1 MLGQGIYILSE
12 VARLTELH
20 PIRVR
25 SWFKGRTDKHG
36 RGPVFESDYK
46 IAGGDFAVSFFDLID
61 VLIAGQ
67 FRDRYSVSMKVV
79 RRAHQLLQKELNT
92 KHPFC
97 HSDLY
102 TDGKRIFVDVASEI
116 NEERLRDAVSQQQ
129 FFLHIKEKLE
139 HLDYSEIS
147 KLACRWRI
155 FEGVVVD
162 PSISMGKPTIEDT
175 GVTTYVISNQYYAN
189 NKNSALVADLYG
201 ISERDIANA
210 VNFEKLYGRR
220 VAA

>member
-67 FRDRYSVSMKVV
+67 FRDQYNISTKTV

-92 KHPFC
+92 RHPFC

-102 TDGKRIFVDVASEI
+102 TDGKRIFIDVASEI
-116 NEERLRDAVSQQQ
+116 DEERLRDVVSQQQ
-129 FFLHIKEKLE
+129 FFLHIKEKLD
-139 HLDYSEIS
+139 HIDYSTMD
-147 KLACRWRI
+147 KLARRWRI
-155 FEGVVVD
+155 SEGVVVD
-162 PSISMGKPTIEDT
+162 PSISMGKPTIENT
-175 GVTTYVISNQYYAN
+175 GITTYVISNQYYAN
-189 NKNSALVADLYG
+189 KKNSALVADLYG
-201 ISERDIANA
+201 LSEMDIANA
-210 VNFEKLYGRR
+210 VNFEKIYGGRI
-220 VAA
+220 AA